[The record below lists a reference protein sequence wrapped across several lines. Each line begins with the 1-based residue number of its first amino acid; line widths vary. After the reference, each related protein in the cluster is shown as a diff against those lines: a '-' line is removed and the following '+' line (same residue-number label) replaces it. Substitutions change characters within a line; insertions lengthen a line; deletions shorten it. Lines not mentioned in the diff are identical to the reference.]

1 MRYLFSLIPVKRFPA
16 FFDLPEFEELKD
28 FISDSEV
35 GFQVS
40 QELKTDISSKIKQ
53 LQQLKGIEQI
63 ICFIK
68 ILSDLMQNK
77 TLHIPLSAG
86 KNMSNHISDN
96 DKRIIDAQSYIRK
109 HFTQQKLT
117 LDDIAEQ
124 ACLTPQAFCRSF
136 KKTDRHY
143 LYSVS
148 Q

>member
-1 MRYLFSLIPVKRFPA
+1 M
-16 FFDLPEFEELKD
+16 PEFEELKD

-77 TLHIPLSAG
+77 TLHIPSLLA
-86 KNMSNHISDN
+86 
-96 DKRIIDAQSYIRK
+96 RICLIT
-109 HFTQQKLT
+109 FLT
-117 LDDIAEQ
+117 TIKEL
-124 ACLTPQAFCRSF
+124 
-136 KKTDRHY
+136 
-143 LYSVS
+143 
-148 Q
+148 